1 LLQFWSTQQNKARSF
16 PKKNSRKLLEK
27 RQKEKGKIEKR
38 TELGYFGG
46 ICHFEFPE
54 KAGAIKFL
62 SRCFVKFGSHHGQ
75 LNAQLTHLANLNFFY
90 TVSTGMFD
98 NESR

>member
-46 ICHFEFPE
+46 ICH
-54 KAGAIKFL
+54 
-62 SRCFVKFGSHHGQ
+62 V
-75 LNAQLTHLANLNFFY
+75 
-90 TVSTGMFD
+90 
-98 NESR
+98 